1 MTNSIDFADKGRGK
15 KSKNLVDLIYGSP
28 LMLIDALPL
37 SSSNAID
44 AEVRDDAH
52 NNTIAVA
59 TAVICAVGA
68 ALVVFFII

>member
-1 MTNSIDFADKGRGK
+1 
-15 KSKNLVDLIYGSP
+15 
-28 LMLIDALPL
+28 MLIDALPL

-52 NNTIAVA
+52 NNTIAAA